1 MNRPKITCVHW
12 SISGTL
18 AERLVTQT
26 DQKARLCRCRLPDDD
41 EGSEAT
47 DNSSGGNSLL
57 ISIFFQT
64 SDRPPLA
71 AVMLIFSWGYPEAD
85 GDWAWD
91 WNCGLGNAKDDAKR
105 IKETKLHQADR
116 EEYSRNP
123 HRWIDLWVLLEIQ
136 RQSSAL

>member
-1 MNRPKITCVHW
+1 LNRPKITCVHW

-71 AVMLIFSWGYPEAD
+71 AANVNLLALSFSNKIEEF
-85 GDWAWD
+85 WD
-91 WNCGLGNAKDDAKR
+91 L
-105 IKETKLHQADR
+105 
-116 EEYSRNP
+116 
-123 HRWIDLWVLLEIQ
+123 
-136 RQSSAL
+136 SAELY